1 MCDGDFAAQDE
12 VAESFRQAIESLQE
26 RVRQRE
32 VGAVVVTGHPDG
44 KAFCAGAE
52 LEWLKDKREKA
63 TQPNR

>member
-1 MCDGDFAAQDE
+1 MPASQDE
-12 VAESFRQAIESLQE
+12 VAESFRLAIESLKDS
-26 RVRQRE
+26 VSQRE
-32 VGAVVVTGHPDG
+32 VGAVVITGHPDG